1 MSEEADRERV
11 VRRGWAAPGGSHD
24 RLIRLLKVALP
35 AAIGVTLAFLAFS
48 PLENKKE
55 VSFLLDKNKAQHA
68 EERMRAT
75 AAQYRGQD
83 NRGRPFILS
92 AQSAVQ
98 RSSAER
104 VVEIRGISARMD
116 LENGPAFLAAGH
128 ARYNIDNDLVDV
140 IGPILFTAADGYRM
154 ETRDV
159 RVNLRGR
166 RMASR
171 GAVDGRMPL
180 GHFSASHMEVTL
192 PDRRVVLSGGARL
205 HIVQTGRAGQGNRQ

>member
-24 RLIRLLKVALP
+24 RLIRILKIALP

-75 AAQYRGQD
+75 ATQYRGED
-83 NRGRPFILS
+83 NRGRPFVLV
-92 AQSAVQ
+92 AQSALQ

-104 VVEIRGISARMD
+104 IVDIRGIGARMD
-116 LENGPAFLAAGH
+116 LENGPAFLSANH
-128 ARYNIDNDLVDV
+128 ARYDIDNDLVDV
-140 IGPILFTAADGYRM
+140 LGPILLTAADGYRM

-159 RVNLRGR
+159 RVDLRGR
-166 RMASR
+166 RMTSR
-171 GAVDGRMPL
+171 GPVDGQMPL
-180 GHFSASHMEVTL
+180 GHFSANHMEVTL
-192 PDRRVVLSGGARL
+192 ADRRVVLTGGARL

>member
-1 MSEEADRERV
+1 MSEQADRERV

-55 VSFLLDKNKAQHA
+55 VSFILDKNTAQHA
-68 EERMRAT
+68 GERMRAS
-75 AAQYRGQD
+75 AAQYRGRD
-83 NRGRPFILS
+83 NKGRPFVL
-92 AQSAVQ
+92 AARSAVQ

-104 VVEIRGISARMD
+104 VVDIRGITARMD
-116 LENGPAFLAAGH
+116 LENGPATLAAGR
-128 ARYNIDNDLVDV
+128 ARYDIDNDLVDV
-140 IGPILFTAADGYRM
+140 IGPIRFTAADGYRM

-159 RVNLRGR
+159 RVNLRER
-166 RMASR
+166 TMTSR
-171 GAVDGRMPL
+171 GAVDGQMPL
-180 GHFSASHMEVTL
+180 GHFSANHMEVGL

-205 HIVQTGRAGQGNRQ
+205 HIVQGERPAQGNRQ